1 MKKILGS
8 PKTIRELFTGVK
20 YKIHYYQR
28 EYQWGRK
35 QIEELVEDLTGE
47 FLNYWSED
55 HERPEVEKYGHYFMG
70 SVVLTEDENAIIDG
84 QQRLTSL
91 SLLLLYLT
99 KNLDDSQDKAEVL
112 NLIYSQKYGK
122 TTFNIDVDE
131 RTSCLQAIV
140 DDKDFDIEG
149 HPESVQNIWKRYQ
162 DISGLLLDILSEE
175 ALPFFKDWVID
186 NVQFI
191 KIVAQ
196 TEQDAHKIFVSMNDR
211 GLSLTATEMLKGYI
225 LSEIADNTNR
235 ETANNLWKSKILQL
249 KALGK
254 EQESDFIKIWLRAK
268 YAQTI
273 RERKKGAQPGDFDI
287 IGTAFHKWVREHS
300 NAIGLIKPGNYETFV
315 LDEFHLYSNTYER
328 IFRYSEKLTPGYEY
342 IFYNSNRNFTLQPL
356 LLIAAIN
363 KEDNRDEIDK
373 KLRVVSCFLDQYI
386 SIRIFNYKTIDYS
399 AMTYTMFQLSK
410 RMRNKSS
417 EELVE
422 MLTEEIQNMEFTL
435 DGIDSFRLNGWTKR
449 YMLHQL
455 ARLTHYVENQSGK
468 DTQFD
473 IYVNRDIKNPYDIE
487 HIWSDHYEDHLN
499 DFESEDD
506 FQRTRNF
513 FGGLLILPLN
523 INRSLNDNNY
533 SQKVEKY
540 YGQNLL
546 AASLN
551 HHSYQNNP
559 GFIRFFNNK
568 NLSFEP
574 IADFE
579 KTTFQERQELYKQ
592 LAKQIWK
599 TENIGAQ
606 LNYPNES

>member
-35 QIEELVEDLTGE
+35 QIEELIEDLTGE
-47 FLNYWSED
+47 FLQYWSED
-55 HERPEVEKYGHYFMG
+55 HDRPEVEKYGHYFLG

-91 SLLLLYLT
+91 SLLLLYIT
-99 KNLDDSQDKAEVL
+99 KNITDENDKAEVL

-131 RTSCLQAIV
+131 RAACLQAIV
-140 DDKDFDIEG
+140 EDKHFDIEG

-162 DISGLLLDILSEE
+162 DITELMIDGIPEE

-225 LSEIADNTNR
+225 LSEIADDINR
-235 ETANNLWKSKILQL
+235 ESANNLWKGKILQL

-287 IGTAFHKWVREHS
+287 IGTAFHKWVRENS
-300 NAIGLIKPGNYETFV
+300 NAIGLLKPRDYERFV

-328 IFRYSEKLTPGYEY
+328 IFKFSEKLTSGFEY
-342 IFYNSNRNFTLQPL
+342 IFYNANRNFTLQPL
-356 LLIAAIN
+356 LLLAAII
-363 KEDNRDEIDK
+363 KEDTKDEIDR

-410 RMRNKSS
+410 RMRRKSS
-417 EELVE
+417 QELAE
-422 MLTEEIQNMEFTL
+422 MLTEEIDNMEFKL

-455 ARLTHYVENQSGK
+455 ARLTHYVENQSGR

-473 IYVNRDIKNPYDIE
+473 TYVNRDIKNPYDIE
-487 HIWSDHYEDHLN
+487 HIWSDHYEEHLEEF
-499 DFESEDD
+499 DSDEE
-506 FQRTRNF
+506 FQRTRNL
-513 FGGLLILPLN
+513 FGDLLILPLD
-523 INRSLNDNNY
+523 INRSLNDDDY
-533 SQKVEKY
+533 YKKKEKY

-551 HHSYQNNP
+551 ELSYKNNP
-559 GFIRFFNNK
+559 NFLRFFQNYELK
-568 NLSFEP
+568 
-574 IADFE
+574 
-579 KTTFQERQELYKQ
+579 FQPKPHFLKETIQSRQELYKSI
-592 LAKQIWK
+592 AKLVWDVNRIK
-599 TENIGAQ
+599 AQ
-606 LNYPNES
+606 LN

>member
-47 FLNYWSED
+47 FLQYWSED
-55 HERPEVEKYGHYFMG
+55 HDRPEVERYGHYFMG

-91 SLLLLYLT
+91 SLLLLYIT
-99 KNLDDSQDKAEVL
+99 KNIEDENDKAEVL

-131 RTSCLQAIV
+131 RTACLQAIV
-140 DDKDFDIEG
+140 EDKRFDIEG

-162 DISGLLLDILSEE
+162 DVAELMIDTVPEG

-211 GLSLTATEMLKGYI
+211 GLSLTATEMLKGYL
-225 LSEIADNTNR
+225 LSEIADDVQR
-235 ETANNLWKSKILQL
+235 EKANDLWKNKILEL

-254 EQESDFIKIWLRAK
+254 EQESDFIKTWLRARF
-268 YAQTI
+268 AETI
-273 RERKKGAQPGDFDI
+273 RERKKNAVPGDFDT
-287 IGTAFHKWVREHS
+287 IGTAFHKWVREKS
-300 NAIGLIKPGNYETFV
+300 SSMGLVKSRDFEAF
-315 LDEFHLYSNTYER
+315 LLEEFLLFANSYKQIIH
-328 IFRYSEKLTPGYEY
+328 YSESLTPGFEY
-342 IFYNSNRNFTLQPL
+342 IFYNANRNFTLQPL
-356 LLIAAIN
+356 LLLAAIDKN
-363 KEDNRDEIDK
+363 DTKDEIDRK
-373 KLRVVSCFLDQYI
+373 FRVVSCFLDQYI

-399 AMTYTMFQLSK
+399 AMTYAMFMLAK
-410 RMRNKSS
+410 RLRNKSAG
-417 EELVE
+417 ELVE
-422 MLTEEIQNMEFTL
+422 LLTEEVKEMEFSL
-435 DGIDSFRLNGWTKR
+435 DGIDGFALNGWTKR

-455 ARLTHYVENQSGK
+455 ARLTHFVEKESGRDTRFDTYVDRK
-468 DTQFD
+468 
-473 IYVNRDIKNPYDIE
+473 IKYPYDIE
-487 HIWSDHYEDHLN
+487 HIWSDHYEEHL
-499 DFESEDD
+499 DEFESDD
-506 FQRTRNF
+506 EFQRTRNL
-513 FGGLLILPLN
+513 FGDLLILPLD
-523 INRSLNDNNY
+523 INRSLNDDDY
-533 SQKVEKY
+533 YKKKEKY

-551 HHSYQNNP
+551 ELSYKNNP
-559 GFIRFFNNK
+559 NFIRFFQK
-568 NLSFEP
+568 YDLKFLPKPHFKKETIRS
-574 IADFE
+574 
-579 KTTFQERQELYKQ
+579 RQELYKNI
-592 LAKQIWK
+592 AKVVWDVNRIK
-599 TENIGAQ
+599 DQ
-606 LNYPNES
+606 LN